1 MTDGE
6 VFQAAV
12 DAEGDEYLAA
22 EAALLASGPPSE
34 ALQPALE
41 QEDPIARLVAGV
53 LLEAAESDTQPFEAA
68 EQYLGS
74 AERWFAGTIVAT
86 PPVRGVVANLTAT
99 FGGRLGEYLALR
111 LVKVPAAPPWRQ
123 QTALAYLM
131 RNPAPGATDAVLRY
145 ASAPTTAPGLQS
157 MAAQVL
163 ASSGDAQLAAKV
175 SAERDRL
182 ARSGASLPDP
192 LAALIA

>member
-1 MTDGE
+1 MTDAE

-22 EAALLASGPPSE
+22 EAALLASGPPRE
-34 ALQPALE
+34 ALE
-41 QEDPIARLVAGV
+41 HDDPIARLLAGV

-68 EQYLGS
+68 EQYLAS
-74 AERWFAGTIVAT
+74 AERWFAGTILAT
-86 PPVRGVVANLTAT
+86 PPVRGVVANLTAA

-111 LVKVPAAPPWRQ
+111 LVKVPAAPAWRQ

-131 RNPAPGATDAVLRY
+131 RNPAPSATGAVLRY
-145 ASAPTTAPGLQS
+145 ASAPTTPPGLQS

-182 ARSGASLPDP
+182 ARAGASLPDP